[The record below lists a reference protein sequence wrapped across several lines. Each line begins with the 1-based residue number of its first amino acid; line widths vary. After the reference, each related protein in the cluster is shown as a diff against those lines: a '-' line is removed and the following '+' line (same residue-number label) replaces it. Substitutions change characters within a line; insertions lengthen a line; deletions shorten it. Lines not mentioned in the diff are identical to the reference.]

1 MGVHV
6 HEAREKRALAAI
18 EHPGV
23 PGRRGRADD
32 DLADPRAL
40 DDHRRALDCAL
51 RYPVEDADVVYDEE
65 TQGLSTPSLR
75 W

>member
-6 HEAREKRALAAI
+6 HEAGEKRAPAAV

-23 PGRRGRADD
+23 AGRRGRADD

-40 DDHRRALDCAL
+40 DDHGRALDGAL
-51 RYPVEDADVVYDEE
+51 RYPVEDADVADDEQL
-65 TQGLSTPSLR
+65 TLAPQA
-75 W
+75 